1 MMEGKQR
8 FFKKRKIEIQHSPNG
23 HFLVIEKGKV
33 KVQHL
38 ISHYFTL
45 QDIPKIMPRYSE
57 LKVIKGI
64 LKFE

>member
-1 MMEGKQR
+1 MA
-8 FFKKRKIEIQHSPNG
+8 IS
-23 HFLVIEKGKV
+23 LIEKGKA

-45 QDIPKIMPRYSE
+45 HDIPKIMPRYSE